1 MGINCVFYS
10 LNFFFICFSLNK
22 NNSFPLNFFTHK
34 VILFRNQYKTLRRMV
49 YNIITFGGTAQATI
63 FHALEGVFREN
74 AHAPIKASKFFGIS
88 RVHLAKIKSQTN
100 WAVICTR
107 KFPQRLDYT
116 AEKVI
121 GSLVRHEL
129 TDSRCKISTQNYTQ
143 PELHLK
149 KYKNTFKKKHFWNK
163 QKRQRKA

>member
-1 MGINCVFYS
+1 M
-10 LNFFFICFSLNK
+10 CFSLNR
-22 NNSFPLNFFTHK
+22 NNSFPLNFSTHK
-34 VILFRNQYKTLRRMV
+34 VILFRNQYKILRRMV

-107 KFPQRLDYT
+107 KFPQRLDYQT
-116 AEKVI
+116 KKTLFKASQSPVK
-121 GSLVRHEL
+121 S
-129 TDSRCKISTQNYTQ
+129 STTPNYTT
-143 PELHLK
+143 LYNHTRSGTSL
-149 KYKNTFKKKHFWNK
+149 
-163 QKRQRKA
+163 